1 MLRVERLSAGYGP
14 VLVVRDVSF
23 TVPAGGI
30 AVAVGPN
37 GAGKT
42 TLVHAIAG
50 LLATRD
56 GVIHHRGV
64 PLHRRSAHR
73 IARAGVAL
81 VPQGRRVFG
90 SLTVAEHL
98 ALAARPGPW
107 TVPRVLDT
115 LPPLRPLLRRAG
127 RHLSGGEQ
135 QMLAIARAL
144 LTNPS
149 LLLLDEP
156 TEGLAPSLAQ
166 TVTDLIPTVAAE
178 GVTVLLTAAGV
189 PDPIRGAPASRLS
202 IKEYL

>member
-1 MLRVERLSAGYGP
+1 MLRVEGLTAGYGSVI
-14 VLVVRDVSF
+14 VLRDVSF
-23 TVPAGGI
+23 TVAAGTVAI
-30 AVAVGPN
+30 AAGPN

-50 LLATRD
+50 LLSTRN

-64 PLHRRSAHR
+64 PLHGRGAHR
-73 IARAGVAL
+73 VARAGVAL

-98 ALAARPGPW
+98 VLARRPGPW
-107 TVPRVLDT
+107 TAARVLDT
-115 LPPLRPLLRRAG
+115 LPPLRPLLRRHG

-144 LTNPS
+144 VTNPS

-156 TEGLAPSLAQ
+156 TEGLAPALAQ
-166 TVTDLIPTVAAE
+166 TVTDLITTLAGE
-178 GVTVLLTAAGV
+178 GMTVLVTLADATE
-189 PDPIRGAPASRLS
+189 STTRLS
-202 IKEYL
+202 IREHQ